1 MGPKKNIKKCRKVV
15 KDLSKT
21 SIIKPVKLQRKTPVK
36 LERKTPVKLERKT
49 PVKLERKTKCNSKI
63 TPKLKDV
70 ITPVAKTKS
79 NGKITPKLKDL
90 LLTPVAKTKSN
101 KVTPTLKKQSNND
114 CIPTKPKLEF
124 QYSLSDFNGDDSI
137 FEDGCYKKTLIYCC
151 FCHDVVLSIPLFW

>member
-1 MGPKKNIKKCRKVV
+1 MGPKKKNSVKKCRKVV
-15 KDLSKT
+15 KDLFKT
-21 SIIKPVKLQRKTPVK
+21 SVKLQ
-36 LERKTPVKLERKT
+36 RKTPVKLERKT

-63 TPKLKDV
+63 TPKLKD
-70 ITPVAKTKS
+70 IILTPVAKTKC

-114 CIPTKPKLEF
+114 CIPTIPKI